1 MKTQDVII
9 WDSVPDINF
18 RDLYPSLD
26 LKDRSSLIHRKLLS
40 NCYISLSDFLD
51 TELIKAMDISKDIIN
66 LCIYI
71 HNLFVTNGIGNLLKD
86 YAFTHKEI
94 RLSYF
99 LDERP
104 TKNRPMYIWE
114 NFQDER
120 SQKAY
125 EGPFEDKD
133 IIYKTDNVGYTFDIG
148 PEYSDNDVR
157 HISYTIFT
165 FGKDGYKYHT
175 KPYIFWDSALSDVIN
190 NHNILNAEL
199 KEIIH
204 LFKTYT
210 SNNFAPVWYYEYKYS
225 IPIVDK
231 KDWVN
236 EEI

>member
-1 MKTQDVII
+1 MLPQDIII
-9 WDSVPDINF
+9 WDSVPNP
-18 RDLYPSLD
+18 RDLYPPLD

-66 LCIYI
+66 LCICI
-71 HNLFVTNGIGNLLKD
+71 HNLFVTNGIGHLLKD
-86 YAFTHKEI
+86 YAFTHKGI

-114 NFQDER
+114 NFQDKR
-120 SQKAY
+120 SQKSY

-133 IIYKTDNVGYTFDIG
+133 IIYKTDNVGYMFDIG
-148 PEYSDNDVR
+148 LEYPNDVR
-157 HISYTIFT
+157 YISYTIFT
-165 FGKDGYKYHT
+165 FGNDDYKYHT
-175 KPYIFWDSALSDVIN
+175 EPYRFWDSTLSDVVN

-204 LFKTYT
+204 LFKTYI
-210 SNNFAPVWYYEYKYS
+210 SNNFAPIWYYDYKYS

>member
-1 MKTQDVII
+1 MNPQDVII
-9 WDSVPDINF
+9 WDSVPNP

-26 LKDRSSLIHRKLLS
+26 FKDISSLIHRKLLS

-51 TELIKAMDISKDIIN
+51 NELVKTMDISEDIIK
-66 LCIYI
+66 LCMYI
-71 HNLFVTNGIGNLLKD
+71 HNLFVTNGIGHLLKD
-86 YAFTHKEI
+86 YAFTHEGI

-114 NFQDER
+114 NFQDKR
-120 SQKAY
+120 SQKSY
-125 EGPFEDKD
+125 EGPFADKD

-148 PEYSDNDVR
+148 PDSERPNDVR
-157 HISYTIFT
+157 YVSYTIFT

-175 KPYIFWDSALSDVIN
+175 EPYKFWDNAFSVVNSR
-190 NHNILNAEL
+190 NILNTEL

-204 LFKTYT
+204 LFKTYI
-210 SNNFAPVWYYEYKYS
+210 SNNFAPIWYYEYKYS
-225 IPIVDK
+225 IPIADK

>member
-1 MKTQDVII
+1 MKPQDII

-18 RDLYPSLD
+18 RDLYPPLD
-26 LKDRSSLIHRKLLS
+26 FKDISSLIHRKLLS

-51 TELIKAMDISKDIIN
+51 TELIKAMGISKDIIN

-71 HNLFVTNGIGNLLKD
+71 HNLFVTNGIGHLLKD
-86 YAFTHKEI
+86 YAFTHEGI

-104 TKNRPMYIWE
+104 TKNRPMYVWE
-114 NFQDER
+114 NFQDKR

-133 IIYKTDNVGYTFDIG
+133 IIYKTDNVGYMFDIG
-148 PEYSDNDVR
+148 PEYPNNDVT

-175 KPYIFWDSALSDVIN
+175 EPYRFWDSTLSSVVN
-190 NHNILNAEL
+190 NYNILNAEL

-204 LFKTYT
+204 LFKTYI